1 MKKFFSLLMCAAAL
15 FCISCTV
22 EEEKGWEGTKLVVSS
37 WPENVSNITLDPDTS
52 TKRLNLYD
60 AGSQMTDEYFKG
72 NAVLTIYYDRM
83 EDREYDE
90 YFGYGIC
97 SDSEKPFK
105 VFINGEE
112 AENENPAAR
121 KNLYDEERELN
132 VSIDRFR
139 TSFDLTGVKTVEVT
153 FKNAPE
159 KIKNR
164 DLRLAD
170 ENQWAYIDKDG
181 LYESFKSVNIFR
193 KNSND
198 KWVEVEKLGRN
209 GLYVFDAY
217 GQTFSVD
224 YTVKDGYYSTVDDAR
239 FTVSGVENPELTVTD
254 FQNLPGTLFNC
265 KVYVGVRVADGTVI
279 KLTGGTVTA
288 YDTTNFSGKSLALAE
303 CNPGSAAVSTAS
315 IVVCDDPVDGK
326 TFKLTIDGNEWAGT
340 WKAVSAAVE
349 YTEPR
354 QRIELEVISGADS
367 NVPSGSLAWLIY
379 HDSQLNNTPGPL
391 WVFEAGS
398 PSNYSFILTEKN

>member
-15 FCISCTV
+15 VCVSCTV
-22 EEEKGWEGTKLVVSS
+22 EEEKGWEGTQLVVTN
-37 WPENVSNITLDPDTS
+37 WPDNVSKVSLKPDNSKMTQV
-52 TKRLNLYD
+52 LYD
-60 AGSQMTDEYFKG
+60 VGTSMAVGYSSG
-72 NAVLTIYYDRM
+72 NSVLTIEYERLGDS
-83 EDREYDE
+83 EYDE
-90 YFGYGIC
+90 YFGYGIR

-112 AENENPAAR
+112 AENENPAAT

-198 KWVEVEKLGRN
+198 NWVEVEKLGRN

-239 FTVSGVENPELTVTD
+239 FTVSGVENAELTVTD
-254 FQNLPGTLFNC
+254 LQNLPGTLFNC
-265 KVYVGVRVADGTVI
+265 EVYVGVRVADGTVI
-279 KLTGGTVTA
+279 SLTGGKVTA
-288 YDTTNFSGKSLALAE
+288 YDTTAFSGKSLTYEANISGTTE
-303 CNPGSAAVSTAS
+303 VTSASLS
-315 IVVCDDPVDGK
+315 LQDDSVTGK
-326 TFKLTIDGNEWAGT
+326 TFDLSIDGNEWAGT
-340 WKAVSAAVE
+340 WIGSAVHEDEDSRIVLYLAENRDQYISNGELLYYPDGLIGTTGPCWILRYKPSDSA
-349 YTEPR
+349 
-354 QRIELEVISGADS
+354 
-367 NVPSGSLAWLIY
+367 
-379 HDSQLNNTPGPL
+379 
-391 WVFEAGS
+391 
-398 PSNYSFILTEKN
+398 NYSFILTEKK